1 MYISWELSGT
11 GKLSSGRAAIRKV
24 YLFSSVS
31 PPRTQTR
38 GGGGGGGGGV
48 TTRQMRNYVA
58 LRKVCKGSGLPRGLV
73 SCLL

>member
-38 GGGGGGGGGV
+38 GGGGGGGAV
-48 TTRQMRNYVA
+48 
-58 LRKVCKGSGLPRGLV
+58 LPRGR
-73 SCLL
+73 